1 RPVSGRFRGRIFAEI
16 LTGAA
21 ETLRS
26 DPEPERQ
33 PPVRL
38 DQPPG
43 KAAARIGQRRAA
55 PAAGISIQAVSALDS
70 FFTAPVAPQTRL
82 TLSNAPE
89 GRDAQ
94 ILGDLAAKGQAAADG
109 TATLLHV
116 CRDDGRLA
124 RLKADLAFFHP
135 DLTVSTFPAWDCLP
149 YDRVS
154 PNPEIMSS
162 RISVL
167 AALAGRID
175 TLANLAGAGPRPWIV
190 LTTVNA
196 AVQRVPPRK
205 LFEDRAMRLAKG
217 EAGNLDWL
225 RSFLGHNG
233 YNRTDMV
240 REPGEYAVR
249 GGIVDVYPAG
259 AAAPL
264 RLDFLG
270 DLVENIRSFD
280 ALSQR
285 STGTLESVELRP
297 TNEVLLDERVIE
309 RFRSRYRQEFGAS
322 VQGDPLYESVSAGR
336 RSAGMEHWLPLY
348 YESLETIFDYLPG
361 AALSLDHQ
369 AEEVR
374 ADRLETIADFY
385 AARLTTPAPGAPV
398 YR

>member
-1 RPVSGRFRGRIFAEI
+1 MLRRLRPG
-16 LTGAA
+16 GA
-21 ETLRS
+21 
-26 DPEPERQ
+26 
-33 PPVRL
+33 
-38 DQPPG
+38 
-43 KAAARIGQRRAA
+43 
-55 PAAGISIQAVSALDS
+55 
-70 FFTAPVAPQTRL
+70 
-82 TLSNAPE
+82 
-89 GRDAQ
+89 
-94 ILGDLAAKGQAAADG
+94 
-109 TATLLHV
+109 ATLLHV

-135 DLTVSTFPAWDCLP
+135 DLAVLTFPAWDCLP

-154 PNPEIMSS
+154 PNPEIMS
-162 RISVL
+162 R
-167 AALAGRID
+167 RID
-175 TLANLAGAGPRPWIV
+175 TLANLAGAGPRPRIV

-205 LFEDRAMRLAKG
+205 LFADRALRLAKG
-217 EAGNLDWL
+217 EAGNLDRL

-233 YNRTDMV
+233 YNRTDTV

-259 AAAPL
+259 AASPL
-264 RLDFLG
+264 RLDFFG
-270 DLVENIRSFD
+270 DLVENIRRFD

-322 VQGDPLYESVSAGR
+322 VQHDPLYESVSAGR

-361 AALSLDHQ
+361 AAVSLDHQ

-374 ADRLETIADFY
+374 ADRLATIADYY
-385 AARLTTPAPGAPV
+385 AARETTHVSGVPV
-398 YR
+398 YRALKPESALSRRCRMGQESGCKACGAAFALCRAGKRLVVRCGRGGGA